1 MSKASR
7 PENPEPLMITA
18 KSVSEAYARTLLHVL
33 EHQGNEIAPLV
44 LTMDGFGDGYEIP
57 ENNQVRAA
65 LDALL
70 SKKKKRDVE
79 DVAYT
84 IFPQRL
90 WTMAQG
96 DRAKLFEFYK
106 MAFPFYRAQN
116 PKANGKGLYFER
128 LMMYGRGPCDGNQL
142 EWILSQYDSRPGVR
156 RSMWQATTFDPARDH
171 RACALHADRIGG
183 HGDGL
188 QTRRAKAVHGDAR
201 GGDWQTRAQGDLPRD
216 VRAGRPFGVAAAD
229 HHVFDGRR
237 IDARAFHGFGN
248 DMAAHGGTVG
258 HVERPAEGFGQ
269 PGADGRDDYG
279 LFHLAASLF
288 RSSKLRLVLTS
299 SASSGAGFQNQGSC
313 SAKPSIAART
323 LGRP

>member
-7 PENPEPLMITA
+7 PENSEPLMIAA

-33 EHQGNEIAPLV
+33 EHPGNEIAPLV

-57 ENNQVRAA
+57 ENTQVRAA

-171 RACALHADRIGG
+171 SATAQLGFPCLQHVSFVPTKAGLVANAFYATQQLFDKAYGNYLGLAQLAAFMAHEMGIPLARLNVTIGVAKLERITKTDSAMKPLIEAARACVAPPAPPAPRPSAS
-183 HGDGL
+183 L
-188 QTRRAKAVHGDAR
+188 Q
-201 GGDWQTRAQGDLPRD
+201 
-216 VRAGRPFGVAAAD
+216 
-229 HHVFDGRR
+229 
-237 IDARAFHGFGN
+237 
-248 DMAAHGGTVG
+248 
-258 HVERPAEGFGQ
+258 
-269 PGADGRDDYG
+269 
-279 LFHLAASLF
+279 LAAQP
-288 RSSKLRLVLTS
+288 
-299 SASSGAGFQNQGSC
+299 A
-313 SAKPSIAART
+313 
-323 LGRP
+323 

>member
-7 PENPEPLMITA
+7 PENPEPMMIAA
-18 KSVSEAYARTLLHVL
+18 KSVSEAYARILLHVI
-33 EHQGNEIAPLV
+33 EHSGNEIAPLV

-57 ENNQVRAA
+57 ENTQVRAA

-171 RACALHADRIGG
+171 SATAQLGFPCLQHVSFVPTKAGLVANAFYATQQLFDKAYGNYLGLAQLAVFMAHEMGIPLARLNVTIGVAKLERITKTDSAMKPLIEAARAC
-183 HGDGL
+183 
-188 QTRRAKAVHGDAR
+188 
-201 GGDWQTRAQGDLPRD
+201 
-216 VRAGRPFGVAAAD
+216 VAAPAPP
-229 HHVFDGRR
+229 
-237 IDARAFHGFGN
+237 AP
-248 DMAAHGGTVG
+248 
-258 HVERPAEGFGQ
+258 RPSASLQ
-269 PGADGRDDYG
+269 
-279 LFHLAASLF
+279 LAAQP
-288 RSSKLRLVLTS
+288 
-299 SASSGAGFQNQGSC
+299 A
-313 SAKPSIAART
+313 
-323 LGRP
+323 